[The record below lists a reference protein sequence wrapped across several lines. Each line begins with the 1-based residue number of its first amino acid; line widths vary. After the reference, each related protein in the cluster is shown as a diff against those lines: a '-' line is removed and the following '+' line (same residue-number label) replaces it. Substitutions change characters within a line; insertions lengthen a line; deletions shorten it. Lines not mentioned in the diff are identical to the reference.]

1 MLDTETEHLSPT
13 MLRAHAAV
21 EEALACPLEVW
32 QRRGANAW
40 QHAGHAGDAALGDAE
55 SSFFSFEG
63 QLIQL
68 LDQARALSAA
78 CRLAVS
84 TERVAIAAPLG
95 EQDGLSAVAIAYVD
109 PRCGLYA
116 ERLADAAI
124 REVQHSEELEWLRDE
139 NYVFSQQVT
148 DDFEELTFL
157 RRMATHLIVTDTT
170 FNVGH
175 IVDQT
180 IGELREMIGA
190 EAIYFAK
197 LSENDE
203 PVVAHSCCSFP
214 DLARCVDPA
223 IVARLA
229 ANHRQRS
236 SAGPYVRND
245 LESSDPDAYAAGI
258 RQYLQVPISTGARHF
273 GWFVAINRACVGRH
287 WKPSPLLQL
296 GQDEFGTWEASLL
309 STAAT
314 LVASYS
320 SNLDLIREKEH
331 LLINTVRS
339 LVSALDSKDAY
350 TRGHS
355 ERVAL
360 FSKRIAETFG
370 YDASA
375 TERLYL
381 AGLLHDVGKIGVSDA
396 ILRKPDKLTP
406 AEFAEIKRHPDEGFA
421 ILRDLEQLRY
431 VLPAVLHHHEQVDGA
446 GYPDGLRNEQIP
458 LDARIMAVA
467 DAYDA
472 MTSDRAYRAGM
483 PHEKAVRILRLGA
496 GSQWDAQVVAAFLDV
511 IEDIT
516 AIRYGYK
523 PFERSSRKEPAL
535 TPDCQS

>member
-1 MLDTETEHLSPT
+1 
-13 MLRAHAAV
+13 
-21 EEALACPLEVW
+21 LE
-32 QRRGANAW
+32 
-40 QHAGHAGDAALGDAE
+40 
-55 SSFFSFEG
+55 
-63 QLIQL
+63 
-68 LDQARALSAA
+68 QARSLASA

-84 TERVAIAAPLG
+84 PEQAAVAAPLG
-95 EQDGLSAVAIAYVD
+95 DDNGVQSVAVAYVD
-109 PRCGLYA
+109 GNCGLYA
-116 ERLADAAI
+116 ERLADAAV

-170 FNVGH
+170 LDVNH

-180 IGELREMIGA
+180 IAGLREMIGA
-190 EAIYFAK
+190 EAIYFVK
-197 LSENDE
+197 LTEDGRHE
-203 PVVAHSCCSFP
+203 VVRNCCSSP
-214 DLARCVDPA
+214 DLAQCVDSS
-223 IVARLA
+223 IVAGLSIK
-229 ANHRQRS
+229 HRERAT
-236 SAGPYVRND
+236 AGPFVRND
-245 LESSDPDAYAAGI
+245 LDTSDPEAFEAGV

-273 GWFVAINRACVGRH
+273 GWFVAVNRALVGRH

-296 GQDEFGTWEASLL
+296 GHDEFGTWEASLL

-314 LVASYS
+314 LVASHS
-320 SNLDLIREKEH
+320 SNLDLIREKEQ

-360 FSKRIAETFG
+360 FSKRIAEKFG
-370 YDASA
+370 YDSVA

-406 AEFAEIKRHPDEGFA
+406 EEFAEIKRHPDEGYA

-446 GYPDGLRNEQIP
+446 GYPDGLKNEQIP

-483 PHEKAVRILRLGA
+483 PHEKAVAILRSGA
-496 GSQWDAQVVAAFLDV
+496 GTQWDAKVVEAFLSV
-511 IEDIT
+511 IHDIT
-516 AIRYGYK
+516 TIRYGYT
-523 PFERSSRKEPAL
+523 PYARNGRSEPAL
-535 TPDCQS
+535 APNCKS